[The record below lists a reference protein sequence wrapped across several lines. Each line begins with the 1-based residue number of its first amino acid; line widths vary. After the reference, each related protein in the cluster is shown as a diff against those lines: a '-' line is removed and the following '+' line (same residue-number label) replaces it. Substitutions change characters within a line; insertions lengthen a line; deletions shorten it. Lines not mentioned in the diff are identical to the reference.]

1 MPAFCNTAQFVV
13 PNFKIMSKHL
23 CTMTKRTKNAAAFA
37 LAKILL
43 KFWFAFCCD
52 TKAFVILFNLNANSK
67 KKRGFLMTFEQ
78 TLDYIY
84 SRKKFA
90 KSNSLERINATLSA
104 LSNEHKKLKFV
115 HVLGTNGKGSVSAM
129 ISSCLSAA
137 GYKTGL
143 FTSPFVVDFRE
154 RIQIDG
160 KYIEKQD
167 FCRIA
172 QTVKEKSETLPETL
186 RPTFFE
192 FVLACA
198 LVYFYESDCD
208 IVVLEAGIGGKNDS
222 TNIIPPPLVTV
233 FTSISFDHT
242 DVLGRTIEEI
252 AKSKAGAIKKGSVVV
267 SFPFENGGF
276 DFVPQSTEAKAVLEK
291 AAKEND
297 CKIVFPDMKGLK
309 LTKESI
315 FETGFSFG
323 GLDFSTKLPGEHQL
337 GNAVCALTAL
347 NELKSLGF
355 SLSGESLQKGIKA
368 AFLPA
373 RAEIVRKEPLTII
386 DGGHNEGAART
397 LQRLINR
404 HLKGKKITLL
414 AAYMKDKDYKTAL
427 SILAPEC
434 ENIVFTLA
442 DKKRGEEP
450 ERLKKSSEKSCKN
463 ITCESDEKKAF
474 EKAESLVQKDGV
486 LIIAG
491 SFYLAGEERKNF
503 SV

>member
-1 MPAFCNTAQFVV
+1 
-13 PNFKIMSKHL
+13 
-23 CTMTKRTKNAAAFA
+23 
-37 LAKILL
+37 
-43 KFWFAFCCD
+43 
-52 TKAFVILFNLNANSK
+52 
-67 KKRGFLMTFEQ
+67 MTFEE

-90 KSNSLERINATLSA
+90 KSSSLERIGATLSA

-129 ISSCLSAA
+129 ISLCLTAA

-160 KYIEKQD
+160 KYIEKDD

-172 QTVKEKSETLPETL
+172 QTVKEKSEELPEIL

-192 FVLACA
+192 FVLAAA
-198 LVYFYESDCD
+198 LVYFYENDCD
-208 IVVLEAGIGGKNDS
+208 IVVLEAGIGGRNDS

-233 FTSISFDHT
+233 FTSISLDHT
-242 DVLGRTIEEI
+242 DVLGGTIEEI
-252 AKSKAGAIKKGSVVV
+252 AKSKAGAIKNGSVVV
-267 SFPFENGGF
+267 SFPDENGGF
-276 DFVPQSTEAKAVLEK
+276 DFVPQSIDAKNVLTST
-291 AAKEND
+291 AKEKD
-297 CKIVFPDMKGLK
+297 CKIVFPDMKSLK
-309 LTKESI
+309 LIKESI
-315 FETGFSFG
+315 FGTEFTFG
-323 GLDFSTKLPGEHQL
+323 GLNFSTRLSGEHQL
-337 GNAVCALTAL
+337 GNAACALTAL
-347 NELKSLGF
+347 NELKALGF
-355 SLSGESLQKGIKA
+355 KLSGESLQKGMKA

-373 RAEIVRKEPLTII
+373 RAEVVRKEPLTII

-397 LQRLINR
+397 LQKLITR

-427 SILAPEC
+427 SILAPGC

-450 ERLKKSSEKSCKN
+450 EKLKKCSESFCKN
-463 ITCESDEKKAF
+463 IFCENDEKKAF
-474 EKAESLVQKDGV
+474 EKAESLVQKNGV

-503 SV
+503 DV

>member
-1 MPAFCNTAQFVV
+1 
-13 PNFKIMSKHL
+13 
-23 CTMTKRTKNAAAFA
+23 
-37 LAKILL
+37 
-43 KFWFAFCCD
+43 
-52 TKAFVILFNLNANSK
+52 
-67 KKRGFLMTFEQ
+67 MTFEQ

-90 KSNSLERINATLSA
+90 KSSSLERINATLFV

-160 KYIEKQD
+160 KYIEKDD

-172 QTVKEKSETLPETL
+172 QTVKDKSETLPEIL

-192 FVLACA
+192 FVLAAA
-198 LVYFYESDCD
+198 LVYFYENDCD
-208 IVVLEAGIGGKNDS
+208 IVVLEAGIGGKDDS

-233 FTSISFDHT
+233 FTSISLDHT
-242 DVLGRTIEEI
+242 DVLGDTIEEI
-252 AKSKAGAIKKGSVVV
+252 AKSKAGAIKKGRVVV
-267 SFPFENGGF
+267 SFPDENGGL
-276 DFVPQSTEAKAVLEK
+276 DFVPQSEK
-291 AAKEND
+291 AKNVLARTAKEKG
-297 CKIVFPDMKGLK
+297 CKIVFPDMNSLK
-309 LTKESI
+309 LIKESI
-315 FETGFSFG
+315 FETEFTFG
-323 GLDFSTKLPGEHQL
+323 GLDFSTRLPGEHQL
-337 GNAVCALTAL
+337 GNAACALTAL
-347 NELKSLGF
+347 SELKSLGF
-355 SLSGESLQKGIKA
+355 KLSGESLQKGIKK

-373 RAEIVRKEPLTII
+373 RAEVVRNEPLTII

-397 LQRLINR
+397 LQKLIAR

-434 ENIVFTLA
+434 ENIVFTIV
-442 DKKRGEEP
+442 DNKRGEEP
-450 ERLKKSSEKSCKN
+450 EVLKKNSENFCKN
-463 ITCESDEKKAF
+463 IICESDEKKAF
-474 EKAESLVQKDGV
+474 EKAESLLQKNGA

-491 SFYLAGEERKNF
+491 SFYLVGEERKNF
-503 SV
+503 DV